1 MLNNLKSTPSP
12 LNELVKKERK
22 GKKGKNKDQTVSNLG
37 WPPMGTDIQSSAL
50 RAHQTIQEL
59 LHDKKANGK
68 VAQKRREKLLR
79 EGDPLQFVP
88 FSMLSDY
95 RTLGEATQLQLLK
108 QLIERFQ
115 RTSCTPRYAMLP
127 TPRVDGINDTD
138 LFGIDILGSPKGLG
152 IMNTFG
158 DSNVFEI
165 PDDDLLTSNTSMGL
179 SGTPMGITNNWHNL
193 SDSLPSPLSVKFHT
207 SLITSQPTSTRN
219 SKFQS
224 SLGQLDT
231 SVRGSINAHMFDDTA
246 VDAAVA
252 VVVEIANKSP
262 QAEQFLKLLS
272 TSELGGLSVPSTAT
286 HQAHPLSPSKPAL

>member
-207 SLITSQPTSTRN
+207 VVSSVLGNAFVNSVAMSGSRN
-219 SKFQS
+219 RAEMS
-224 SLGQLDT
+224 
-231 SVRGSINAHMFDDTA
+231 RI
-246 VDAAVA
+246 AA
-252 VVVEIANKSP
+252 
-262 QAEQFLKLLS
+262 
-272 TSELGGLSVPSTAT
+272 STAT
-286 HQAHPLSPSKPAL
+286 DSKRRCSGGMRATQQLDNTRSRQAA